1 MPVNLNALIRYKTI
15 DECLTNTYLEC
26 TIEVFI
32 IKCSEKLAEFQGL
45 DTSVSERTIRNDIRI
60 LRSDAL
66 GFNAPIVISRGI
78 YSYDNPNF
86 TLFGRPIKE
95 LEILQD
101 IQDILIEEFDNIQ
114 NKNVLSLLFALSKIT
129 NKKLPRKFYPPQST
143 LIYSKSY
150 DNKRKTYKNELSV
163 YSHHL
168 KKPNKESSFKN
179 LFRRHP
185 KKGQVELFSWKFI
198 FEVFN
203 SSSDS

>member
-26 TIEVFI
+26 TIEVFVLR
-32 IKCSEKLAEFQGL
+32 CSEKLAEFQGL
-45 DTSVSERTIRNDIRI
+45 DTCVSERTIRNDIRI
-60 LRSDAL
+60 LRSDVL
-66 GFNAPIVISRGI
+66 GFNAPIIISRGI
-78 YSYDNPNF
+78 YSYDSPNF

-129 NKKLPRKFYPPQST
+129 NKEMPRKFYPPE
-143 LIYSKSY
+143 SKVLY
-150 DNKRKTYKNELSV
+150 VKNFKEDTYKNESRIYLN
-163 YSHHL
+163 HL
-168 KKPNKESSFKN
+168 KKSSRESVFKN
-179 LFRRHP
+179 LFKKP
-185 KKGQVELFSWKFI
+185 KVEIFSWKFI
-198 FEVFN
+198 FDALN

>member
-26 TIEVFI
+26 TIEVFVLR
-32 IKCSEKLAEFQGL
+32 CSEKLAEFQGL

-66 GFNAPIVISRGI
+66 GFNAPILISRGI

-114 NKNVLSLLFALSKIT
+114 NKNVLSLLLALSKIT
-129 NKKLPRKFYPPQST
+129 NKEMPRKFYPPE
-143 LIYSKSY
+143 SKVLY
-150 DNKRKTYKNELSV
+150 VKNFKEDTYKNESRIYLN
-163 YSHHL
+163 HL
-168 KKPNKESSFKN
+168 KKSSKESVFKN
-179 LFRRHP
+179 LFKKP
-185 KKGQVELFSWKFI
+185 KVEIFSWKFI
-198 FEVFN
+198 FDALN

>member
-26 TIEVFI
+26 TIEVFVLR
-32 IKCSEKLAEFQGL
+32 CSEKLAEFQGL

-78 YSYDNPNF
+78 YSYDSPNF

-114 NKNVLSLLFALSKIT
+114 NKNVLSLLLALSKIT
-129 NKKLPRKFYPPQST
+129 NKEMPRKFYPPE
-143 LIYSKSY
+143 SKVLY
-150 DNKRKTYKNELSV
+150 VKNFKEDTYKNESRIYLN
-163 YSHHL
+163 HL
-168 KKPNKESSFKN
+168 NKSSKGRVFKN
-179 LFRRHP
+179 LFKKP
-185 KKGQVELFSWKFI
+185 KVEIFCWKFI
-198 FEVFN
+198 FDALN
-203 SSSDS
+203 SSCDS